1 MHKVAIVKTCLFH
14 NITLQCWTWKQLI
27 GIGNTR
33 GDQLISCPLPGDDQ
47 LFVGRYRYC
56 RSGRYR
62 PPPSLPRPP
71 DRHSKPN
78 GRNLNFA
85 FVNIRALSNKLDSL
99 IDICHDHNTD
109 ETWHDSDSVCVR
121 RLRTDH
127 GCQVVDRPRP
137 RTCWE
142 SLTTNH
148 GGVAAV
154 AFNGV
159 HLTKL
164 DLGVQS
170 TTFEHVCVR
179 VTAGTSSCVAAV
191 IYRPGSESVKE
202 QFFTEFRHMMDHL
215 ATFVDPIFVI
225 GDLNI
230 RLDRPS
236 DPHAITL
243 VDDLASYG
251 FTNRVTSAT
260 HVAGGMLDVVITRD
274 DVPPPCVN
282 VVDADLSVI
291 PAVLA
296 STAGSSM
303 SVIHDSNEPSVE
315 AFRSGFVSFEATI
328 VATVLS

>member
-1 MHKVAIVKTCLFH
+1 MSDAHI
-14 NITLQCWTWKQLI
+14 LQ
-27 GIGNTR
+27 
-33 GDQLISCPLPGDDQ
+33 
-47 LFVGRYRYC
+47 Y
-56 RSGRYR
+56 
-62 PPPSLPRPP
+62 
-71 DRHSKPN
+71 

-99 IDICHDHNTD
+99 IDIRHDHNTD
-109 ETWHDSDSVCVR
+109 VVFLTETWQDSDSVCVR

-127 GCQVVDRPRP
+127 GRQVIDRPRP

-142 SLTTNH
+142 SLTNH

-179 VTAGTSSCVAAV
+179 VAAGTSSCVAAV
-191 IYRPGSESVKE
+191 IYRSGSESVKE

-225 GDLNI
+225 RNLTI

-251 FTNRVTSAT
+251 FTNRVTSAIRMSP
-260 HVAGGMLDVVITRD
+260 VECLM
-274 DVPPPCVN
+274 
-282 VVDADLSVI
+282 SSS
-291 PAVLA
+291 LA
-296 STAGSSM
+296 T
-303 SVIHDSNEPSVE
+303 
-315 AFRSGFVSFEATI
+315 T
-328 VATVLS
+328 